1 MRITLQSVGP
11 GPAPAAASFSVALD
25 PQVVSDIRITAAR
38 LNHKAHDAGVRIRS
52 QTLTSSLFETRCRTK
67 MKLKPGDQ
75 LDLDLEV
82 RTRKLTGDLPTIK
95 HPSVGLID
103 MGNHVAQRL
112 SWWIPWQIR
121 WRLLAT
127 ASVISVLCVV
137 IAFLGFMSKKP
148 INSNE
153 IGCDPIARCT
163 DWRPLYWL
171 EAGVISFACCM
182 ALTVVTFVV
191 EKIAQIRCRTS
202 A

>member
-1 MRITLQSVGP
+1 
-11 GPAPAAASFSVALD
+11 
-25 PQVVSDIRITAAR
+25 
-38 LNHKAHDAGVRIRS
+38 
-52 QTLTSSLFETRCRTK
+52 
-67 MKLKPGDQ
+67 
-75 LDLDLEV
+75 
-82 RTRKLTGDLPTIK
+82 
-95 HPSVGLID
+95 

-112 SWWIPWQIR
+112 SWWIPWQFR

-191 EKIAQIRCRTS
+191 EKITRSDAGPRPDPFERSPGSGELAEGGAGRKGFLVCYGSERSPRVLCSTTPAGAAAFPCFRRVDSTRAARSSRAGSPSTIALSTSSSIRQSYSSSWPR
-202 A
+202 